1 MRLATCSAE
10 NESANTPTI
19 RPLLLCL
26 GAGGS
31 VTKPLIGAFGE
42 RAVEC
47 ELLRRGWVTANVH
60 ASIRNVP
67 DFDLFAVKQNR
78 FLQIRV
84 KTCSPG
90 EDMQFSTPK
99 NQAIITNGIPDTD
112 FFVIVRMGEIREG
125 DQFYVVPTRVVFQAI
140 EAWRIEAL
148 NTQRDN
154 GDRGGTRCRPCHLRS
169 KRQSPAFADLLDDLP
184 DAVDV
189 VLLAHIKLTG
199 QRQRGSAAYAIWRS
213 IRSPRRRG
221 RAR

>member
-1 MRLATCSAE
+1 
-10 NESANTPTI
+10 
-19 RPLLLCL
+19 
-26 GAGGS
+26 

-47 ELLRRGWVTANVH
+47 ELLRRGWVTANVN

-154 GDRGGTRCRPCHLRS
+154 GHWRLKWNEHRGGQAKPNYGFERKWEEYLNARDRLEQTPRH
-169 KRQSPAFADLLDDLP
+169 
-184 DAVDV
+184 
-189 VLLAHIKLTG
+189 
-199 QRQRGSAAYAIWRS
+199 RGSIK
-213 IRSPRRRG
+213 
-221 RAR
+221 